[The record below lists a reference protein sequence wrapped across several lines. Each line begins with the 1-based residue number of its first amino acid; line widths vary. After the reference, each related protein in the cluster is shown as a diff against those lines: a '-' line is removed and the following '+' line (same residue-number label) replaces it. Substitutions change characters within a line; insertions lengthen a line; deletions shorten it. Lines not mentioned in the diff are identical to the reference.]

1 MGTPTRRIA
10 LSRWQLASLAV
21 LGGSGVAG
29 AVTAAWK
36 LATAAPVRAPARPTA
51 DESRLLAKVEAE
63 KAQRQSEAR
72 KLRQAE
78 MASGYQVDGEGNLT
92 APAVVELP
100 GNKSLEE
107 LAGGPT
113 GGNEEVTAAIADGI
127 RGRRPS
133 RGADDEIARGLTALA
148 PPEPRAEKDEHA
160 RSGAGDGPML
170 GYSTVRGAG
179 WASRRPEMGE
189 GAGGKGAVPQA
200 VQPSVERAMSS
211 AEQRMTALEQLL
223 PPGGGAGRGAPG
235 ERAGPG
241 PSRSGT
247 DLLPAQEQAQPL
259 GPGSIGDMR
268 IGGDGPEQV
277 VRQGKFLD
285 CVLVSEVR
293 ADLVESPVIGMVS
306 RDFVSLGGQYVLVP
320 AGAKLI
326 GLAGRVQN
334 LQQARV
340 YIRFDR
346 IIFPDQRSAY
356 FPVRKVAAGD
366 GVGSVGIEGDVDRH
380 FGLMFGSAVML
391 GVVDGMAA
399 AVEGANSSATP
410 AARELIEARTS
421 MNMSQVVAGIL
432 SRYGNVVP
440 TVTVEAG
447 TKMKVF
453 FAADVR
459 MTPYQRAHGS
469 H

>member
-1 MGTPTRRIA
+1 
-10 LSRWQLASLAV
+10 
-21 LGGSGVAG
+21 
-29 AVTAAWK
+29 
-36 LATAAPVRAPARPTA
+36 
-51 DESRLLAKVEAE
+51 
-63 KAQRQSEAR
+63 
-72 KLRQAE
+72 
-78 MASGYQVDGEGNLT
+78 
-92 APAVVELP
+92 
-100 GNKSLEE
+100 
-107 LAGGPT
+107 
-113 GGNEEVTAAIADGI
+113 
-127 RGRRPS
+127 
-133 RGADDEIARGLTALA
+133 
-148 PPEPRAEKDEHA
+148 
-160 RSGAGDGPML
+160 
-170 GYSTVRGAG
+170 
-179 WASRRPEMGE
+179 
-189 GAGGKGAVPQA
+189 
-200 VQPSVERAMSS
+200 
-211 AEQRMTALEQLL
+211 
-223 PPGGGAGRGAPG
+223 
-235 ERAGPG
+235 
-241 PSRSGT
+241 
-247 DLLPAQEQAQPL
+247 
-259 GPGSIGDMR
+259 MR

-432 SRYGNVVP
+432 SRSGTVVP